1 MDDLLNEQLKQQA
14 RIEPVPS
21 SLVPRK
27 ILAQIGRGFA
37 MGAAD
42 IVPGVSGGTVALLFG
57 IYEYLIEQIREG
69 AAALSLLIRGRLGP
83 GWDRLRAIDWVFLL
97 ALLGGIGLAVVTLVG
112 WLRSQIENNPV
123 MVSAVFFGLVAASAR
138 VAWGEIREKDRLRAL
153 VLMGST
159 VVAFFVLGLRS
170 GAVDNPPLPVVF
182 AAGALA
188 ICAMILPGVS
198 GSFILLM
205 LGLYDHVTAA
215 VDDRDLAVIAAFGV
229 GAVVGLASFSTLLH
243 WLLRNHRDTVLAVL
257 VGVMVGSLRVL
268 WPWPVGDQGI
278 DNVSLGAPVGSDLI
292 GAVIGAVVAGVI
304 VLVVAEMSRR
314 RALAEAG
321 LPVDGVG

>member
-1 MDDLLNEQLKQQA
+1 
-14 RIEPVPS
+14 
-21 SLVPRK
+21 
-27 ILAQIGRGFA
+27 

-57 IYEYLIEQIREG
+57 IYEYLIEQIRDG
-69 AAALSLLIRGRLGP
+69 AAALSLLVRGRLAD
-83 GWDRLRAIDWVFLL
+83 GWERIRSIDWVFLV

-112 WLRSQIENNPV
+112 WLRNQIETNPV

-138 VAWGEIREKDRLRAL
+138 VAWGEVREKDRLRAV
-153 VLMGST
+153 VLAAST
-159 VVAFFVLGLRS
+159 VVSFFVLGLRS
-170 GAVDNPPLPVVF
+170 GPVDNPPLPVVF

-215 VDDRDLAVIAAFGV
+215 VDDRNLSVIATFGV

-243 WLLRNHRDTVLAVL
+243 WLLRHHRDTVLAVL
-257 VGVMVGSLRVL
+257 VGVMAGSLRVL
-268 WPWPVGDQGI
+268 WPWPAGEKGI
-278 DNVSLGAPVGSDLI
+278 DNVALGVPVGGEVI
-292 GAVIGAVVAGVI
+292 GALIGAVVAGVI
-304 VLVVAEMSRR
+304 VMVVAEMSRR
-314 RALAEAG
+314 RALTEAG